1 MSRLVL
7 FLLPLLLTACAA
19 SDFTT
24 SSSGPRKAQAPDVVV
39 VEMDPE
45 EVRAAQLRK
54 QRREIEELRD
64 ALDANLARA
73 DAAAARS
80 NAASLQ
86 AQSAIRALESELA
99 QVKVRT
105 DAAAAQSDKAFAI
118 ATEFLSNMIA
128 AREGQSAIVER
139 NISMFDRMEQR
150 LAAIEGHML
159 DTGKLGQA
167 ELAATRA
174 RSSDME
180 QRLKD
185 TDQELSGVREQLL
198 QLRRNDEATRKQGQ
212 AELAARRARSS
223 DMEQRLK
230 DADQELLELREQLQ
244 LLRRNNEET
253 RAAIDSGPMLNM
265 LRQLEGA
272 QRDTSGLRGAFEEMQ
287 QEQEAARKSMQ
298 NYYLDLDARIQDLQ
312 DRARAAREAEARLFD
327 GDDESIAT
335 PDFSNDVVDMPA
347 TDDKVTVDKATVDA
361 ERSASD
367 VLEQPDQIEALPLP
381 EEISPESSLNAESSI
396 MEFDAS
402 TSPGEATYD
411 DAVFDETIPEENLL
425 QADPGQ
431 RDPDWIDRPAGDD
444 ISDLPDALPDIVDT
458 IDVMPGESSLRNE
471 TVLEAEDAVQQSMEE
486 DSLEENKLAPDDQ
499 APIDQD
505 RESSTRL
512 PVEGHA
518 VIVTDWTLDAKA
530 RITPENRSPR

>member
-64 ALDANLARA
+64 ALDANRARA

-99 QVKVRT
+99 QVRVRT
-105 DAAAAQSDKAFAI
+105 DAAAEQSDKAFAI

-150 LAAIEGHML
+150 LAAIEGHMRE
-159 DTGKLGQA
+159 TGKLA
-167 ELAATRA
+167 
-174 RSSDME
+174 D
-180 QRLKD
+180 
-185 TDQELSGVREQLL
+185 
-198 QLRRNDEATRKQGQ
+198 
-212 AELAARRARSS
+212 AELAARRTRSS

-335 PDFSNDVVDMPA
+335 PDLSNDVVDIPA

-444 ISDLPDALPDIVDT
+444 IGDLPYALPDIVDT
-458 IDVMPGESSLRNE
+458 IDVMPDGSSLQNE

-486 DSLEENKLAPDDQ
+486 DSLEENTIAPDDQ
-499 APIDQD
+499 APIDRD

-512 PVEGHA
+512 PVEDHA

-530 RITPENRSPR
+530 RNTPENRSPR